1 MQQNDREFLSVF
13 AFVDDGRGKKKAIDC
28 GYAYRDGDKMRVK
41 MKATPTGAWD
51 GSLTIE
57 RREPR
62 QPGSYSGGGGGGGAQ
77 RQPAQRSSAPSQ
89 EDDVPF

>member
-1 MQQNDREFLSVF
+1 MDSRNQGDREFLSVT
-13 AFVDDGRGKKKAIDC
+13 AFVDDGRGKKRVVDC

-41 MKATPTGAWD
+41 MKAIPTGAWD

-57 RREPR
+57 RREQR
-62 QPGSYSGGGGGGGAQ
+62 QGGGGGQ
-77 RQPAQRSSAPSQ
+77 RPPAARPSAPAQ

>member
-1 MQQNDREFLSVF
+1 MSGQQQGDREFLNVV
-13 AFVDDGRGKKKAIDC
+13 AFVDDSRGKKRAIDC

-41 MKATPTGAWD
+41 MKAIPTGAWD

-57 RREPR
+57 RREQR
-62 QPGSYSGGGGGGGAQ
+62 QGGGGQ
-77 RQPAQRSSAPSQ
+77 RPPAQRAASPAQ